1 MNIPKNI
8 NARIAAVDGGTYY
21 HHATF
26 NDPALR
32 PYFERLIYA
41 PELSTAV
48 LDDIDILYVSARQ
61 DPELMVAA
69 APRIRQFLNA
79 GKTVVAL
86 GESQSE
92 RWLPGVQ
99 WFPREVNFWW
109 WLTPG
114 ADSRLRN
121 AQPGHTLWEYINL
134 PDATWHQHGFFI
146 PPQGGRSVI
155 DHTDGGSIFYE
166 DTVTTPGRMVL
177 TTLDPCYHHGSY
189 FMPATTR
196 FLQGFLPW
204 LCGTAIT
211 KPPLMQA
218 IF

>member
-1 MNIPKNI
+1 MSHQ
-8 NARIAAVDGGTYY
+8 RIAAVDGGTYY
-21 HHATF
+21 HQATLH
-26 NDPALR
+26 DPALR
-32 PYFERLIYA
+32 HYFDRLIYA
-41 PELSTAV
+41 QDLPTVA
-48 LDDIDILYVSARQ
+48 LDDVDILYVSARQ
-61 DPELMVAA
+61 DPELMVTAA
-69 APRIRQFLNA
+69 RTIRCFLDS

-121 AQPGHTLWEYINL
+121 VQPEHPVWQHISL
-134 PDATWHQHGFFI
+134 PDATWHQHGFFTL
-146 PPQGGRSVI
+146 PEGCRSLI
-155 DHTDGGSIFYE
+155 DHADGGSIFYE
-166 DTVTTPGRMVL
+166 DNVTTPGRMIL

-204 LCGTAIT
+204 LHAGSGA
-211 KPPLMQA
+211 
-218 IF
+218 

>member
-1 MNIPKNI
+1 MNILKNI
-8 NARIAAVDGGTYY
+8 NVRIAAVDGGTYY
-21 HHATF
+21 HHATLH
-26 NDPALR
+26 DPALR

-41 PELSTAV
+41 PELSIAA

-99 WFPREVNFWW
+99 WYPREVNFWW

-114 ADSRLRN
+114 ADSGLRN
-121 AQPGHTLWEYINL
+121 AQSAHTLWQHIRL

-146 PPQGGRSVI
+146 PPQGCHSVI
-155 DHTDGGSIFYE
+155 DHVDGGSIFYE
-166 DTVTTPGRMVL
+166 DTITTPGRMVL

-204 LCGTAIT
+204 LCSTPIT
-211 KPPLMQA
+211 RPPLMEA
-218 IF
+218 GF